1 MCLGCRVLL
10 GGLGG
15 QSTEERA
22 PEEAVSA
29 SQDIM
34 RESKRHRKGGNRGN
48 SNVVYM
54 EQWD

>member
-15 QSTEERA
+15 LSTEERA